1 MDEIVLR
8 PAQPGD
14 GDDLA
19 RGWIQ
24 IGEYYAALDP
34 QGYQVPEPDGLAAW
48 FETLLGRPSSE
59 EMIWL
64 VAEVDGRVVGSVEAR
79 LERPIDT
86 ASRQLLRH
94 LGELR
99 VVVDTLG
106 VEEPYRRRGVA
117 TQLMQAVEGW
127 AQEQGATL
135 VSLETD
141 IASPLSMPFYE
152 RRMAYQRRAVIFQK
166 RLHERPG

>member
-1 MDEIVLR
+1 M
-8 PAQPGD
+8 
-14 GDDLA
+14 
-19 RGWIQ
+19 
-24 IGEYYAALDP
+24 
-34 QGYQVPEPDGLAAW
+34 
-48 FETLLGRPSSE
+48 
-59 EMIWL
+59 
-64 VAEVDGRVVGSVEAR
+64 VGSVEAR

-94 LGELR
+94 LGEPR

-117 TQLMQAVEGW
+117 TRLMQAIEGW
-127 AQEQGATL
+127 AQEKGATL

-152 RRMAYQRRAVIFQK
+152 CRMAYQRRAVIFQE
-166 RLHERPG
+166 RVHERPG